1 MHVFLGGILFRP
13 CFAFSIVVGAFYT
26 VHYFPF
32 QLLTPY
38 MLLPTKKET
47 GFVVPTKR
55 YCLGCVDW
63 VLCFLRELLAR
74 PVGIFVAHASL
85 AAMKH

>member
-38 MLLPTKKET
+38 
-47 GFVVPTKR
+47 VIA
-55 YCLGCVDW
+55 D
-63 VLCFLRELLAR
+63 
-74 PVGIFVAHASL
+74 
-85 AAMKH
+85 